1 MDLERKVKRLRG
13 WQKDMEVQKTNSS
26 PCQKEK
32 EPEGSSALC
41 SKLLQLWAQG
51 LLSAKLMAE
60 LAHLAVLDGC
70 AKDDLFHLAR
80 LGSFGS
86 SLAFQ
91 SGFPVTVMANDP
103 KTRHQTHA
111 EASIHVPHLMFSALG
126 THYPEE
132 FGQMFGTAGLQAFW
146 EGVAAK
152 KGPRLSHHFGKRWD
166 LDKRHTIPLFIHGD
180 GVEFQT
186 RDSLMC
192 WSFGGLLCPLSSL
205 NCHLLLAAW
214 PKTATHQET
223 WAPMDELLA
232 WSFEALLKGKLLL
245 KLPNGAP
252 LPKGSFMAKVA
263 GQQLVPGSNFRGII
277 WSIQGDHEF
286 FCNTLHMP
294 HWSTRSPCWQC
305 DARRPTKKHPCPKGK
320 NVKTINPAEQNFTPC
335 QKESTHALFK
345 VPGLTSQ
352 HLSHDALHVLYA
364 KAMGAISW
372 APCSMCC
379 VL

>member
-1 MDLERKVKRLRG
+1 MT
-13 WQKDMEVQKTNSS
+13 QK
-26 PCQKEK
+26 
-32 EPEGSSALC
+32 
-41 SKLLQLWAQG
+41 
-51 LLSAKLMAE
+51 
-60 LAHLAVLDGC
+60 LAI
-70 AKDDLFHLAR
+70 R
-80 LGSFGS
+80 PMQRP
-86 SLAFQ
+86 AFICPT
-91 SGFPVTVMANDP
+91 SC
-103 KTRHQTHA
+103 
-111 EASIHVPHLMFSALG
+111 FSALG

-152 KGPRLSHHFGKRWD
+152 KDPRLSHHFGKRWD

-223 WAPMDELLA
+223 WAPIGELLA
-232 WSFEALLKGKLLL
+232 WSFEALLKGKHPL

-277 WSIQGDHEF
+277 WSIQGDHGF
-286 FCNTLHMP
+286 FSRVTMDSSAIPCTCHTGRPEAHAGNVMPGDQPKSTLAQRIKM
-294 HWSTRSPCWQC
+294 
-305 DARRPTKKHPCPKGK
+305 
-320 NVKTINPAEQNFTPC
+320 
-335 QKESTHALFK
+335 
-345 VPGLTSQ
+345 
-352 HLSHDALHVLYA
+352 
-364 KAMGAISW
+364 
-372 APCSMCC
+372 
-379 VL
+379 